1 MEKNF
6 IKYFVDFSFIN
17 LFDDNCSNWLWL
29 STIMTFGMIAPVEIG
44 YFTVQIAF
52 DVNFSQYCSF
62 RVGFDRRM

>member
-6 IKYFVDFSFIN
+6 IKCFVDFSFIN

-52 DVNFSQYCSF
+52 DVNFSQYRSF
-62 RVGFDRRM
+62 RVGFDCRM